1 MKTYG
6 YMVLFSY
13 RHEGAI
19 GLPSKCFVRVC
30 SKRKRLELSTIERIA
45 QELWQAYVLA
55 KNALRDEFYHG
66 RGIEA
71 FLPIQINSKDVVGC
85 KKHIPDD
92 KPFVA
97 YFDGIE
103 LIPGQGDITPC
114 AEWPMWSD

>member
-6 YMVLFSY
+6 YMVQFAF

-19 GLPSKCFVRVC
+19 GLSAQFFVQVC
-30 SKRKRLELSTIERIA
+30 SKRKRLEYSTIERIA
-45 QELWQAYVLA
+45 QELWQSNVLA
-55 KNALRDEFYHG
+55 QNAKREEFYHG

-71 FLPIQINSKDVVGC
+71 FMPIRINSKDVVGC

-92 KPFVA
+92 EPFVA